1 MLCAF
6 FVHFVVKKNTM
17 KIKKI
22 QNLNNFTGTILIPVF
37 ETTVKSIIPI
47 EYHGVTV
54 YSQVFYGKKDTH
66 YLVEKYDCT
75 HVFIG
80 LGKELDYKA
89 LKTTFRRIASK
100 QKEVFAKNVALVIP
114 EKFNANQVEAAFS
127 GLVLGTY
134 DLGHYKK
141 TESHPFMNADFELNY
156 ISNTDIVEAANKGI
170 KIANAQLETFA
181 LVDLPPN
188 KITPKYLANWATETG
203 KKYGFEV
210 TVFGKDK
217 ATEVGLHSF
226 LSVGKGSAQE
236 PQFIIMEYKPDGA
249 KKHIG
254 LVGKGI
260 TFDTGGLN
268 IKTAGMVQMKCDMA
282 GGAAVLGT
290 MQLIADLK
298 LPIRVTAIV
307 PACENSVDAQSFLPS
322 DVIQSYA
329 GHSIEIIDTDAEG
342 RLILADGLSYLIKNY
357 KPETVVDLAT
367 LTGSVVGTLGYE
379 CAGLFT
385 NNDELSKKLQ
395 QAGDAI
401 GERLW
406 QLPLWDA
413 YKSDIESDIA
423 DVKNYSGKP
432 VAGAISAAKFLEFFT
447 KEHTSWAHLDVAGVA
462 FGDDEFAKSKHA
474 TAYGVHL
481 LTKFIENL

>member
-1 MLCAF
+1 
-6 FVHFVVKKNTM
+6 M
-17 KIKKI
+17 KTKYI
-22 QNLNNFTGTILIPVF
+22 QSLDNFTGTILIPVF
-37 ETTVKSIIPI
+37 ETNAKSIIPI
-47 EYHGVTV
+47 EHHGISVP
-54 YSQVFYGKKDTH
+54 SKVFYGKKDTH

-80 LGKELDYKA
+80 LGKDIDYKA
-89 LKTTFRRIASK
+89 LKTIFRRISAK
-100 QKEVFAKNVALVIP
+100 QKDVFGINVALVIP
-114 EKFNANQVEAAFS
+114 DEFKNDQVEATIS
-127 GLVLGTY
+127 GLLLGTY

-141 TESHPFMNADFELNY
+141 SELHSFKKEDFELQ
-156 ISNTDIVEAANKGI
+156 ILTKKGIHSEVEKAI
-170 KIANAQLETFA
+170 KIANAQLETFS

-188 KITPKYLANWATETG
+188 KVTPKYLADWATETG
-203 KKYGFEV
+203 KKYGFNV
-210 TVFGKDK
+210 TVFGKEK

-226 LSVGKGSAQE
+226 LSVGQGSARE
-236 PQFIIMEYKPDGA
+236 PQFIIMEYKPANA

-282 GGAAVLGT
+282 GAGAVLGA
-290 MQLIADLK
+290 MQLIADLQ
-298 LPIRVTAIV
+298 LPYQVTAIV
-307 PACENSVDAQSFLPS
+307 PACENSVDATSFLPS
-322 DVIQSYA
+322 DVINSYS
-329 GHSIEIIDTDAEG
+329 GHTIEIIDTDAEG

-357 KPETVVDLAT
+357 KPETVLDLAT

-385 NNDELSKKLQ
+385 NNEDLSKNLQ
-395 QAGDAI
+395 NSGKQI
-401 GERLW
+401 GEKLW
-406 QLPLWDA
+406 QLPLWDD
-413 YKSDIESDIA
+413 YKGDIDSEIA

-447 KEHTSWAHLDVAGVA
+447 ENHKSWAHLDIAGVA
-462 FGDDEFAKSKHA
+462 FGDSEFAKTKHA

-481 LTKFIENL
+481 ITKFIENL

>member
-1 MLCAF
+1 
-6 FVHFVVKKNTM
+6 M
-17 KIKKI
+17 KYKKI
-22 QNLNNFTGTILIPVF
+22 QNLDNFTGTILIPVF
-37 ETTVKSIIPI
+37 ETTAKSIVPI
-47 EYHGVTV
+47 EYHGVSV

-66 YLVEKYDCT
+66 YLVQKYDST
-75 HVFIG
+75 HLFIG
-80 LGKELDYKA
+80 LGKESDYKS
-89 LKTTFRRIASK
+89 LKTIFRRIAAK
-100 QKEVFAKNVALVIP
+100 QKEAFGKNVVLVIP
-114 EKFNANQVEAAFS
+114 DNFNNNQVEAAVS
-127 GLVLGTY
+127 GLLLGTY
-134 DLGHYKK
+134 NLGHYKK
-141 TESHPFMNADFELNY
+141 TEVHPFLNADFELQY
-156 ISNTDIVEAANKGI
+156 IANTDFEETITKAI
-170 KIANAQLETFA
+170 KIANAQLETLE

-203 KKYGFEV
+203 KANGFEV
-210 TVFGKDK
+210 TVFGREKS
-217 ATEVGLHSF
+217 EHVGLHSF

-236 PQFIIMEYKPDGA
+236 PQFIIMEYKPANA

-282 GGAAVLGT
+282 GAAAVLGA
-290 MQLIADLK
+290 MQLISDLK
-298 LPIRVTAIV
+298 LPVQVTAIV

-357 KPETVVDLAT
+357 KPETVIDLAT

-385 NNDELSKKLQ
+385 NNEELSKKLQ
-395 QAGDAI
+395 QSGDAI

-406 QLPLWDA
+406 QLPLWDV
-413 YKSDIESDIA
+413 YTPDIESEIA

-447 KEHTSWAHLDVAGVA
+447 DKHASWAHLDIAGVA
-462 FGDDEFAKSKHA
+462 FGDDEFAKTKHA

-481 LTKFIENL
+481 ITNFIENL

>member
-1 MLCAF
+1 MQ
-6 FVHFVVKKNTM
+6 
-17 KIKKI
+17 IKKI
-22 QNLNNFTGTILIPVF
+22 QNLDNFTGTILIPVF
-37 ETTVKSIIPI
+37 ETTAKSIIPI
-47 EYHGVTV
+47 EYHGVSV

-66 YLVEKYDCT
+66 YLVQKYDTT

-80 LGKELDYKA
+80 LGKELDYKS
-89 LKTTFRRIASK
+89 LKTIFRRITAK
-100 QKEVFAKNVALVIP
+100 HKEVFAKNVVLAIP
-114 EKFNANQVEAAFS
+114 ENFNTNQVEATIS
-127 GLVLGTY
+127 GLLLGTY
-134 DLGHYKK
+134 NLGHYKK
-141 TESHPFMNADFELNY
+141 IEKHPFLNADFEFSY
-156 ISNTDIVEAANKGI
+156 IAKVDFEEAINKAV
-170 KIANAQLETFA
+170 KIADAQLETFA

-210 TVFGKDK
+210 TVFGKEK

-236 PQFIIMEYKPDGA
+236 PQFIILEYKPANA

-290 MQLIADLK
+290 MQLISDLQ
-298 LPIRVTAIV
+298 LPVRVTAVV

-357 KPETVVDLAT
+357 KPETVIDLAT

-395 QAGDAI
+395 QAGNAI

-406 QLPLWDA
+406 QLPLWDV
-413 YKSDIESDIA
+413 YKPDIDSEIA

-432 VAGAISAAKFLEFFT
+432 VAGAISAAKFLEYFT
-447 KEHTSWAHLDVAGVA
+447 DNHASWAHLDIAGVA
-462 FGDDEFAKSKHA
+462 FGDDEFAITKHA

-481 LTKFIENL
+481 ITNFIENL

>member
-1 MLCAF
+1 
-6 FVHFVVKKNTM
+6 M

-22 QNLNNFTGTILIPVF
+22 QNLDNFTGTILIPVF
-37 ETTVKSIIPI
+37 ETTAKSIVPI

-80 LGKELDYKA
+80 LGKELDYKS
-89 LKTTFRRIASK
+89 LKTIFRRIASK
-100 QKEVFAKNVALVIP
+100 QKEVFGINATLIIP
-114 EKFNANQVEAAFS
+114 DNFNANQVEAAVS
-127 GLVLGTY
+127 GLQLGTY

-141 TESHPFMNADFELNY
+141 TEAHPFLKTDFELNY
-156 ISNTDIVEAANKGI
+156 IAIADFDDAANKGI
-170 KIANAQLETFA
+170 KIANAQLETFT

-210 TVFGKDK
+210 TVFGKEK
-217 ATEVGLHSF
+217 VTEIGLHSF

-236 PQFIIMEYKPDGA
+236 PQFIIMEYKPADA

-282 GGAAVLGT
+282 GGAAVLGA

-307 PACENSVDAQSFLPS
+307 PACENSVDALSFLPS

-385 NNDELSKKLQ
+385 NNEGLSKKLQ
-395 QAGDAI
+395 QSGDAI

-406 QLPLWDA
+406 QLPLWEA
-413 YKSDIESDIA
+413 YKPDIESEIA

-447 KEHTSWAHLDVAGVA
+447 DNHASWAHLDIAGVA
-462 FGDDEFAKSKHA
+462 FGDDEFAKTKHA

-481 LTKFIENL
+481 ITNFIENL